1 MNVSTASGLSK
12 LVPRTIAIKAKAGS
26 EGLIIR
32 GTLRGKVGRQIV
44 IGIPIALSPG
54 NPYLL
59 TPQALPQALQ
69 HCDLILDPMHAPLP
83 LRGLLHHTAT
93 LGVRDHAIEGDL
105 LFGTIEALFPT
116 GILAEELEGL
126 EHRLML
132 GVGGA

>member
-1 MNVSTASGLSK
+1 VLEVCDERVDSER
-12 LVPRTIAIKAKAGS
+12 LV

-69 HCDLILDPMHAPLP
+69 DRDLILDPMHARLP

-105 LFGTIEALFPT
+105 LFGTIEALCPT

-132 GVGGA
+132 GVRGP